1 MTRTYAQIGAASGAV
16 CVVSVMVGNGLALA
30 GWSGETDGASV
41 LTDLQRDLSAVNII
55 GLSLELLGWAA
66 LVMFL
71 GFFYRVLQRAEE
83 PDGWLAPVAL
93 GSGLIMVSIKLASIV
108 PIMAAWNRRDDLTLA
123 TAQTLSD
130 LGGAAFIV
138 SGWATGLLVA
148 AGAGSA
154 LVSGVLPR
162 WLGSFGIVSGV
173 ATLVAGTAGVVD
185 PASYV
190 PLPFLGALGWLLVT
204 SVVLTVRASR
214 GPAPTARPVATGVA
228 ARQ

>member
-1 MTRTYAQIGAASGAV
+1 MTSTYARIGAASGAV

-30 GWSGETDGASV
+30 GWSGKTDGASV
-41 LTDLQRDLSAVNII
+41 LADLQRDLSVVNVI

-71 GFFYRVLQRAEE
+71 GYLYRVLQRAEA

-93 GSGLIMVSIKLASIV
+93 GSGLIMVSIKLASIG
-108 PIMAAWNRRDDLTLA
+108 PIMAAWNRRDDLTVT

-130 LGGAAFIV
+130 LGDAAFVV

-148 AGAGSA
+148 TAAGSA
-154 LVSGVLPR
+154 LASAALPR
-162 WLGSFGIVSGV
+162 WLGWFGIVSGV
-173 ATLVAGTAGVVD
+173 ATLVAGTAGVMD

-190 PLPFLGALGWLLVT
+190 PLPFLAALLWLLMT
-204 SVVLTVRASR
+204 SVLLTARESR
-214 GPAPTARPVATGVA
+214 GRALTAQPVATGVA